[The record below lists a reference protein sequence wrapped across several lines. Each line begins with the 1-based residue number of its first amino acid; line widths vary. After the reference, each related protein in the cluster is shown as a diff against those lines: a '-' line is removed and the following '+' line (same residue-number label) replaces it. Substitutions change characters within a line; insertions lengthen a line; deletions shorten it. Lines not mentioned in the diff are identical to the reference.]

1 MLTVEDILK
10 KGAVLNSKQITV
22 EQFEQIKNRVQEQ
35 MDEYIPKPMTMEEW
49 YALNIPMSI

>member
-22 EQFEQIKNRVQEQ
+22 EQFEKMLSLVQEQ
-35 MDEYIPKPMTMEEW
+35 MDSEIPKPMTMEQW
-49 YALNIPMSI
+49 YDLNVPMSI